1 MNSDVRDGAT
11 RVGARDG
18 TAALVPASEEGR
30 SALPVA
36 MKESDY
42 PALFISTDAAA
53 KVAQTIQTRLVRLE
67 IMLTL
72 LAGLIGALKSVL
84 PNQVAG
90 IGIGGIT
97 TITAVLLFAAAL
109 LISSTRATQ
118 RYDKRWADS
127 RAAAETVKTLT
138 WQYMMRVAPYDGS
151 VAEANRQFLSDAKE
165 AMHGGKYVERRTT
178 ALPEGAQVVTP
189 SMLDLRAQALRTRRD
204 VYVRDRVREQYRWYC
219 RKAAINERSSQLW
232 FFAGMLAK
240 TVALVGTALAS
251 TTSHSSAFIAAAAA
265 LATAVIAM
273 AQTGR
278 YDELAHSYGAAGEN
292 LQLLEPLFGDETV
305 NDEDSLSTY
314 VGKAE
319 GILSKEYADWQA
331 KQA

>member
-1 MNSDVRDGAT
+1 MNSEVRDGAT
-11 RVGARDG
+11 RVGERDG
-18 TAALVPASEEGR
+18 SPALVPPAEEGR
-30 SALPVA
+30 TALPAA
-36 MKESDY
+36 MKMSDY
-42 PALFISTDAAA
+42 PAPYISTDAAA
-53 KVAQTIQTRLVRLE
+53 KVAQTFQTRLFRLE
-67 IMLTL
+67 ILLTL

-84 PNQVAG
+84 PSQ
-90 IGIGGIT
+90 IGGVGMGNT
-97 TITAVLLFAAAL
+97 TTVIAVTLFAGAL

-138 WQYMMRVAPYDGS
+138 WQYMMRVAPYDGG
-151 VAEANRQFLSDAKE
+151 VAEANKQFLSDAKE
-165 AMHGGKYVERRTT
+165 AMHGGKYVEHRSS

-189 SMLDLRAQALRTRRD
+189 YMLDLRAQPLLARRD
-204 VYVRDRVREQYRWYC
+204 VYVRDRVRDQYWWYFG
-219 RKAAINERSSQLW
+219 KAALNERNSQLW
-232 FFAGMLAK
+232 FFAGMVAK
-240 TVALVGTALAS
+240 TVALVATVIASGTG
-251 TTSHSSAFIAAAAA
+251 HSSAFIAGASA

-278 YDELAHSYGAAGEN
+278 YDELARSYGAAGEN
-292 LQLLEPLFGDETV
+292 LQLLEPMFDDVTV
-305 NDEDSLSTY
+305 TDEDSLSTY